1 MSDRR
6 AAAVAALEGAIGYV
20 FSDRALFERSLTHPS
35 VGDGAKHVAHYERLE
50 FLGDRVLNL
59 LTAEHL
65 LDRETEAREGALS
78 PMLASL
84 VNRTACAR
92 VARRLGL
99 GPALRLSP
107 GESKSGG
114 REKDNILADAC
125 EAVMAA
131 IYIDGGLPAARAF
144 FHHAWADEFGALGRP
159 EPKTALQEWAM
170 ARGLPLPA
178 YRIIERTGPDHAPV
192 FTVRVEVDGFPAIE
206 ARGRAR
212 QEAEKTAATA
222 FLQKQGAP
230 S

>member
-1 MSDRR
+1 
-6 AAAVAALEGAIGYV
+6 
-20 FSDRALFERSLTHPS
+20 
-35 VGDGAKHVAHYERLE
+35 VAHYERLE

-65 LDRETEAREGALS
+65 LERETEAREGALS

-131 IYIDGGLPAARAF
+131 IYIDGGLTAARAF
-144 FHHAWADEFGALGRP
+144 FQHAWAEEFGLLGRP

-178 YRIIERTGPDHAPV
+178 YRIVERTGPDHAPV